1 MVNPYIYRGNQST
14 CSVQIV
20 KTTHPRYI
28 TACLWHWNVNN
39 IAVLHVMR
47 QNFLALSNSLESSFI
62 QASITPDTPL
72 TQAVQEFTPFE
83 NYYDVSS
90 YTTTLIF
97 FFYWILLFYS
107 FIYYMQFKHYYISRY
122 VIFFTWFLVDLIINI
137 VHFRSVNY
145 LVYRARVIKKGEQH
159 PNFWIKGLH

>member
-1 MVNPYIYRGNQST
+1 MFVALKCQQHSGFTRHETKLFGPLQQSWKFIHP
-14 CSVQIV
+14 SVHY
-20 KTTHPRYI
+20 TRHP
-28 TACLWHWNVNN
+28 
-39 IAVLHVMR
+39 
-47 QNFLALSNSLESSFI
+47 
-62 QASITPDTPL
+62 PPL
-72 TQAVQEFTPFE
+72 TQAVQEFTPLE
-83 NYYDVSS
+83 NYSWKLLWRQ
-90 YTTTLIF
+90 LIYNNINLL